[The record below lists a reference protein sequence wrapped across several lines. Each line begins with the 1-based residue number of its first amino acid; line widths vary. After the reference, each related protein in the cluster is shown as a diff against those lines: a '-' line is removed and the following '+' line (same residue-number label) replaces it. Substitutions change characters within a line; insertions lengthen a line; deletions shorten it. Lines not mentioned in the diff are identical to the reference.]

1 MKSDQNTRP
10 FIAPILGL
18 FFGILAVSSASVLIR
33 FAQQTAPSLAVAT
46 YRMTLAALLLA
57 PIALTRYWSEIREIS
72 YQKWLALALAGL
84 FLAFHFA
91 TWITSLEYTSI
102 ASSVVLVT
110 TAPLWVSV
118 FSPLIL
124 REKLPPAIVGGLVV
138 ALTGGIIVGI
148 SQACSLNSIGL
159 SCPPLTTFFSGR
171 AFWGN
176 LMALAGAF
184 LSGAYLMVGRKVR
197 AGMSLVPY
205 VFAVYGFSSIFLL
218 IMSGATATP
227 LVGFPTQTYLWFGLL
242 AVIPQLLG
250 HTSFNW
256 ALKYLSAAYV
266 SIALLGEPI
275 GTVIL
280 AFLLLRESP
289 TVLELSGGVLI
300 LTGIYLA
307 SLAESHRSPDKANGG

>member
-1 MKSDQNTRP
+1 MKSDQNTQP
-10 FIAPILGL
+10 FIPPLLGL

-33 FAQQTAPSLAVAT
+33 FAQQGAPSLAVAT
-46 YRMTLAALLLA
+46 YRLTLATILLA
-57 PIALTRYWSEIREIS
+57 PLALSRHKDEIRKLS
-72 YQKWLALALAGL
+72 LRKWLALALSGL

-124 REKLPPAIVGGLVV
+124 REKLPPAILGGLAV
-138 ALTGGIIVGI
+138 ALTGGMIVGI
-148 SQACSLNSIGL
+148 SQACTVSSAGL
-159 SCPPLTTFFSGR
+159 TCPPFATFIGGR
-171 AFWGN
+171 AFGGN
-176 LMALAGAF
+176 LLALAGAF

-197 AGMSLVPY
+197 AEMSLVPY
-205 VFAVYGFSSIFLL
+205 VFLVYGFASIFLL
-218 IMSGATATP
+218 VMSGVTATP
-227 LVGFPTQTYLWFGLL
+227 LFGFSPQTYLWFVLL
-242 AVIPQLLG
+242 ALVPQLLG

-256 ALKYLSAAYV
+256 ALRYLSAAYV
-266 SIALLGEPI
+266 SIALLGEPV

-280 AFLLLRESP
+280 AFLLLKESP
-289 TVLELSGGVLI
+289 TVLELAGGVLI

-307 SLAESHRSPDKANGG
+307 SLAESRRAAQINIGG